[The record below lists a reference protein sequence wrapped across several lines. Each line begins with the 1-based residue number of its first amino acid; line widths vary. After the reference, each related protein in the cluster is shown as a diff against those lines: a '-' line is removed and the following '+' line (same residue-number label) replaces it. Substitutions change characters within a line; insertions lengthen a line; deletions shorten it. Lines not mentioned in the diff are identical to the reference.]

1 MGGLAY
7 ASMGGAVGEHQW
19 LGMRE
24 EARESGRV
32 GEMEMK

>member
-1 MGGLAY
+1 MGGLAC

-19 LGMRE
+19 LGLRE
-24 EARESGRV
+24 EAGESGRV